1 MKELS
6 VIEMESI
13 SGAYSWD
20 FSSLGSAISSIAS
33 NGVEAVAS
41 ALLLGAIT
49 AGGGSI
55 VGGSHGSDNGGI
67 FGVGTIGMMIGGL
80 YGLIVGAINGAA
92 AGFFLGRDQSK
103 QIAID
108 SLEGI
113 FNGTPGIY

>member
-1 MKELS
+1 MQS
-6 VIEMESI
+6 
-13 SGAYSWD
+13 
-20 FSSLGSAISSIAS
+20 
-33 NGVEAVAS
+33 
-41 ALLLGAIT
+41 
-49 AGGGSI
+49 SI

-80 YGLIVGAINGAA
+80 YGIIVGAINGAA
-92 AGFFLGRDQSK
+92 AGFFLGWDQSK